1 MCLKKTKILQE
12 AEHYCKLG
20 KDQDGFQLK
29 FIDTIIG
36 RPAYNRFCIPFNRLF
51 CRDLTVFVHTN
62 FSNFRFCIP
71 FNSLF
76 CRDLT
81 VFVHTNFSKT
91 IVCKGDVKLFT

>member
-1 MCLKKTKILQE
+1 MEHKAKRCVSRRYHVSEKTKILQE

-51 CRDLTVFVHTN
+51 CRDLTV
-62 FSNFRFCIP
+62 
-71 FNSLF
+71 
-76 CRDLT
+76 
-81 VFVHTNFSKT
+81 
-91 IVCKGDVKLFT
+91 LFTLIIVILDFVFLSTVYFVVT